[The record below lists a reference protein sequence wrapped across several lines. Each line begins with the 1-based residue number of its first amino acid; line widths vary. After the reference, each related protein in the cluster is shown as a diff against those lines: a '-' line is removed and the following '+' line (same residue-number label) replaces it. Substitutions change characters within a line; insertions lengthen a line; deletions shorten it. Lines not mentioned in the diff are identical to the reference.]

1 MRAAGYG
8 NAAKMSIVR
17 KVLQNILPI
26 YVGAE
31 AMPEGGWGRY
41 RRLWK
46 RVAFLTAFVSLTPLI
61 IMTIINYYQYKR
73 VFEEEMIYPI
83 SRLTS
88 NTEHS
93 LSSFIAERRSVLDMI
108 IRDKSYKDLTDQENL
123 TLLFRNL
130 KESYGGFV
138 DLGVI
143 GADGIQRTYV
153 GPYEL
158 KGKDYKDQSWF
169 HEVRLRGI
177 YVSEVFMGY
186 RDFPHFVIA
195 VMHEMETGGFYV
207 LRATID
213 MEAVNQYILSLALR
227 PSNDAFLINHE
238 GVLQTNSRF
247 YGKTFDQISIPVPP
261 YSDKTEVIE
270 QVDKH
275 NKLLILGYAYI
286 EQSPFILME
295 LTKPEEQMKSW
306 LSLRNDLFWFLVISI
321 MIIIFVILWGA
332 NYLVRHIWEAD
343 RRRAQALHNI
353 EYTSKMASIG
363 RLAAGV
369 AHEINNPLA
378 IINENAG
385 LLKDIVTATEEFP
398 RQEKFIKHIGA
409 ITRSVDRCS
418 VITHRLLGF
427 AKRIDTQIE
436 TIDLKNL
443 IQEVLG
449 FLDKEAKHR
458 NITINYHIDEYLP
471 TVESDKGQLQQV
483 FLNIINNSFEAVED
497 GGRLD
502 ITIEAKTADRV
513 AVTIA
518 DNGHGISEEDIG
530 HIFEPFFTSKKEHG
544 TGLGLSITYGIV
556 EKLGGNI
563 VVKSKVGEGTSFTVT
578 LPVKRK

>member
-1 MRAAGYG
+1 
-8 NAAKMSIVR
+8 MSFTR

-31 AMPEGGWGRY
+31 IMPEGGWGRY

-93 LSSFIAERRSVLDMI
+93 LSSFIAERRSVLDMV
-108 IRDKSYKDLTDQENL
+108 IRDKSYNDLTNQEKL

-130 KESYGGFV
+130 KGSFGGFV
-138 DLGVI
+138 DLGI
-143 GADGIQRTYV
+143 IDADGIQRTYV
-153 GPYEL
+153 GPYQL
-158 KGKDYKDQSWF
+158 KGKNYQDQAWF

-195 VMHEMETGGFYV
+195 VMHEMEKGGFYV

-213 MEAVNQYILSLALR
+213 MEAVNQYILSLGLR

-247 YGKTFDQISIPVPP
+247 YGKTFEKIPIPVPP
-261 YSDKTEVIE
+261 FSDKAEVVE
-270 QVDKH
+270 QLDQN
-275 NKLLILGYAYI
+275 NKLYILGYAYI

-295 LTKPEEQMKSW
+295 ITKPEEQMQSW
-306 LSLRNDLFWFLVISI
+306 LSLRNDLLWFLLVSI
-321 MIIIFVILWGA
+321 IVIIFVTLWGA

-369 AHEINNPLA
+369 AHEINNPLS

-385 LLKDIVTATEEFP
+385 LLRDIVTATENFP
-398 RQEKFIKHIGA
+398 LPDKFIKHIGA

-418 VITHRLLGF
+418 TITHRLLGF

-449 FLDKEAKHR
+449 FLDKEAQHR
-458 NITINYHIDEYLP
+458 NITIDYHIDDYLP
-471 TVESDKGQLQQV
+471 TIESDKGQLQQV
-483 FLNIINNSFEAVED
+483 FLNIINNSFEAID
-497 GGRLD
+497 NGGRLD
-502 ITIEAKTADRV
+502 ITIESKAGGKV
-513 AVTIA
+513 AVTIT
-518 DNGHGISEEDIG
+518 DNGRGISEEDIG

-556 EKLGGNI
+556 QKLGGDI
-563 VVKSKVGEGTSFTVT
+563 SVKSKIGEGTSFTVI
-578 LPVKRK
+578 LPVKPKQS